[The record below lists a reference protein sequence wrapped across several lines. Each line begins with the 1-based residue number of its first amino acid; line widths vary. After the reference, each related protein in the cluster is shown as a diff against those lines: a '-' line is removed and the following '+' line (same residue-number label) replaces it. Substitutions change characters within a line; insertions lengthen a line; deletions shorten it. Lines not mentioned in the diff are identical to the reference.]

1 MCGICGI
8 FHLHEPRAVDP
19 AILER
24 MNEALRHRGPDDG
37 GVHVAGRIGLGHRRL
52 SIVDLE
58 HGKQPMGNEDD
69 SVWVSYNGEIYN
81 HEDLRAELTQAGH
94 IFKTHCDTE
103 VIVHAFEEWGEDCVL
118 RFNGMFAFA
127 VWDERRETL
136 FLARDRLGIKPL
148 YYTQADGDVLFA
160 SEIKS
165 LIEHP
170 AVRVELEPSSIPEY
184 LFATSLLGDKTMF
197 KGIKTLPA
205 GHCAIFRQ
213 GGCRLRQYW
222 DLQLSDGMGI
232 DAPAVRER
240 LAELLEDAV
249 KLRLMSEVPLGSL
262 LSGGLD
268 SSAISALATKHVDQQ
283 LRTFSIEFTGNL
295 GLKQSNSDI
304 EYAALMAETFSTQH
318 RNFILDPE
326 EYYAHHER
334 VTWHLEKPVELTTP
348 SLFLLHKNL
357 KPHVTVVLSG
367 EGADELLGGYYF
379 FLQEV
384 TNKRLQGFPWAPY
397 YEEVSR
403 LFNEDFARETRF
415 AERIES
421 SLNDLLNRHTTGDWL
436 NRVLYLFIKVY
447 LLEMLERQ
455 DKTSMAWA
463 VECRV
468 PFLDH
473 RFVEYV
479 ANLPSSL
486 KVKDGTEKHILKES
500 FRGLLPDR
508 IIDRKKKPFPFPVD
522 PKSIVRMRR
531 RANDLLRSGDSRI
544 ARYFDAGKC
553 DDFFNKQNE
562 FKGLDS
568 LAVFRTSYALISLD
582 MWHRAFGIS

>member
-1 MCGICGI
+1 
-8 FHLHEPRAVDP
+8 
-19 AILER
+19 
-24 MNEALRHRGPDDG
+24 
-37 GVHVAGRIGLGHRRL
+37 
-52 SIVDLE
+52 
-58 HGKQPMGNEDD
+58 
-69 SVWVSYNGEIYN
+69 
-81 HEDLRAELTQAGH
+81 
-94 IFKTHCDTE
+94 
-103 VIVHAFEEWGEDCVL
+103 
-118 RFNGMFAFA
+118 MFAFA
-127 VWDERRETL
+127 VWDERTETL

-148 YYTQADGDVLFA
+148 YYTQVDGDVLFA

-170 AVRVELEPSSIPEY
+170 AVRVELEPSSVPEY

-197 KGIKTLPA
+197 KNIRTLPA

-213 GGCRLRQYW
+213 GGGQLREYW
-222 DLQLSDGMGI
+222 DLQLSDGMEI
-232 DAPAVRER
+232 DAPVARER

-268 SSAISALATKHVDQQ
+268 SSAISALATKHLDQQ
-283 LRTFSIEFTGNL
+283 LKTFSIEFTDNL

-304 EYAALMAETFSTQH
+304 EHAALMAETFSTQH

-326 EYYAHHER
+326 EYYACHER

-379 FLQEV
+379 FLQGI
-384 TNKRLQGFPWAPY
+384 TAKRLQGFPWAPY

-421 SLNDLLNRHTTGDWL
+421 SLNDLLNRQTTGDWL

-486 KVKDGTEKHILKES
+486 KVKDGMEKHILKES

-522 PKSIVRMRR
+522 PKSIVRMKR
-531 RANDLLRSGDSRI
+531 RASDLVHSGDSPI
-544 ARYFDAGKC
+544 SRYFDARKC